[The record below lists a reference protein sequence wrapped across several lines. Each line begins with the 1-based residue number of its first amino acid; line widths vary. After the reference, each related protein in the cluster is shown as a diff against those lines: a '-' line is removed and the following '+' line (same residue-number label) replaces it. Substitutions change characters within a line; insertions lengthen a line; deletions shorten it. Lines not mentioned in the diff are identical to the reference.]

1 VVGGGAVNAISN
13 DASFSVIAGGLF
25 GSISSNSW
33 YTVISGGRDNS
44 VGGNAYYATIGGGY
58 ENVIQLSAES
68 STIAGGRL
76 NLISTNSIDSVIS
89 GGQHNVIGADSR
101 YSTIG
106 GGRNNRVDGDYS
118 FAAGQRAKALHD
130 GAFVWADTVGFDF
143 QSLVANQFAVRATGG
158 VRFETGGSGL
168 TVDGLPVLT
177 GPVGTPLIADGSVT
191 TVKLADGSVAAAKLG
206 DGSVISSKIAA
217 GAVSGLG
224 TPDGSDPTVV
234 TVDNAGAINLETIHL
249 STGSGTA
256 ATGDNSTAMG
266 SDTVASGFYST
277 AMGRRAKATH
287 DGSFVW
293 ADGQDADFASTAQD
307 EFSVRA
313 AGGLRIVNQGDGALL
328 LHLATDRPWGF
339 RQLGAGSTSALE
351 LYNFSINKNFIIN
364 TTGNVGIGTTAPA
377 FTLHVNGS
385 AGKPGGGSWSTASD
399 ARLKDVGPRFTRG
412 LEALEA
418 IQPRRYHYSADNALD
433 LPSEPD
439 YVGLIAQEVQTCI
452 PEAVERNATGYLH
465 LNNDPILWTM
475 LNGIKELNQKLEQ
488 ELQRR
493 DGENVALKARLE
505 RLEQLLNQKLNGGAK

>member
-1 VVGGGAVNAISN
+1 MGYGTTAGGA
-13 DASFSVIAGGLF
+13 
-25 GSISSNSW
+25 
-33 YTVISGGRDNS
+33 
-44 VGGNAYYATIGGGY
+44 
-58 ENVIQLSAES
+58 
-68 STIAGGRL
+68 
-76 NLISTNSIDSVIS
+76 
-89 GGQHNVIGADSR
+89 
-101 YSTIG
+101 
-106 GGRNNRVDGDYS
+106 
-118 FAAGQRAKALHD
+118 
-130 GAFVWADTVGFDF
+130 
-143 QSLVANQFAVRATGG
+143 
-158 VRFETGGSGL
+158 
-168 TVDGLPVLT
+168 
-177 GPVGTPLIADGSVT
+177 
-191 TVKLADGSVAAAKLG
+191 
-206 DGSVISSKIAA
+206 
-217 GAVSGLG
+217 
-224 TPDGSDPTVV
+224 
-234 TVDNAGAINLETIHL
+234 
-249 STGSGTA
+249 
-256 ATGDNSTAMG
+256 
-266 SDTVASGFYST
+266 YST

-287 DGSFVW
+287 VGSFVW
-293 ADGQDADFASTAQD
+293 ADSQDADFTSTADD

-328 LHLATDRPWGF
+328 LHLATERSWGF
-339 RQLGAGSTSALE
+339 RQLGTGSTTALE
-351 LYNFSINKNFIIN
+351 LYDFSINKNFIIN
-364 TTGNVGIGTTAPA
+364 TTGNVGIGTPAPA